1 MRGERQREVLMAMYD
16 DVKDLNPLK
25 YPALISLILQEC
37 STSMTNKEILSIA
50 KWAAKNMSS
59 LKFETLGMPTSELD
73 KGGQMMNGVWY
84 YVYDLEKASKV
95 IENFILENDN
105 DNEQAEQSA

>member
-1 MRGERQREVLMAMYD
+1 
-16 DVKDLNPLK
+16 
-25 YPALISLILQEC
+25 
-37 STSMTNKEILSIA
+37 MTNNEILSIA
-50 KWAAKNMSS
+50 TWAATNMSS

-84 YVYDLEKASKV
+84 YVYDLEKASKI

>member
-1 MRGERQREVLMAMYD
+1 
-16 DVKDLNPLK
+16 
-25 YPALISLILQEC
+25 
-37 STSMTNKEILSIA
+37 
-50 KWAAKNMSS
+50 MSS

-73 KGGQMMNGVWY
+73 KVGQMMNGVWY

>member
-1 MRGERQREVLMAMYD
+1 MTLVNFTKKHRRRNGGIRRLGLSAQR
-16 DVKDLNPLK
+16 DVVS
-25 YPALISLILQEC
+25 A
-37 STSMTNKEILSIA
+37 TS
-50 KWAAKNMSS
+50 
-59 LKFETLGMPTSELD
+59 SELD

-84 YVYDLEKASKV
+84 YVYDLEKASKI

>member
-1 MRGERQREVLMAMYD
+1 
-16 DVKDLNPLK
+16 
-25 YPALISLILQEC
+25 
-37 STSMTNKEILSIA
+37 
-50 KWAAKNMSS
+50 
-59 LKFETLGMPTSELD
+59 
-73 KGGQMMNGVWY
+73 MNGVWY